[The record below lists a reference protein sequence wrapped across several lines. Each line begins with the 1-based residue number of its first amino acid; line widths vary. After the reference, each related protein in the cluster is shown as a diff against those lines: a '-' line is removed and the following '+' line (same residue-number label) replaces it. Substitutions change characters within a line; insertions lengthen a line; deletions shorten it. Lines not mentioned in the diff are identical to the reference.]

1 MPDMLESIGRR
12 ALLFL
17 QILYKSDADKGKAD
31 KMKTVIC
38 PICGKVLQTDKPNKK
53 YCSFACKEAG
63 QKVLRLK
70 WEARNAHYM
79 KEYMKEYRRREKE
92 ENGN

>member
-1 MPDMLESIGRR
+1 MPYLLESIRRR
-12 ALLFL
+12 ALQFL
-17 QILYKSDADKGKAD
+17 QGVYSADADKGKAD
-31 KMKTVIC
+31 NMKTVIC

-53 YCSFACKEAG
+53 YCSFACREAG
-63 QKVLRLK
+63 QKSLRLK

-79 KEYMKEYRRREKE
+79 AEYMKEYRRREKE